1 MRKASGY
8 NEILQLLQKLH
19 SAFPTHTMG
28 MHLSTALDEY
38 GDLWGVTDK
47 EILFALTK
55 YKANLE
61 MDSPNNII
69 EIDDILK
76 DGMDLD
82 NILKEEENGEDY

>member
-19 SAFPTHTMG
+19 SAYPKHTMG

-47 EILFALTK
+47 EMLFALTK

-61 MDSPNNII
+61 MDSPNKAIV
-69 EIDDILK
+69 IDDILK

-82 NILKEEENGEDY
+82 NILKEDNGEDY

>member
-1 MRKASGY
+1 MRKASNY
-8 NEILQLLQKLH
+8 NEIVNILQKLH
-19 SAFPTHTMG
+19 NKFPTHTMG

-47 EILFALTK
+47 EMLFALTK

-61 MDSPNNII
+61 MDSPNKAIV
-69 EIDDILK
+69 IDDILK

-82 NILKEEENGEDY
+82 NILKEDENGEDY